1 MTDPFHC
8 NIMSLFVRLFNED
21 FSEYTWD
28 ATRASLNLVIQP
40 SSYGFKVKYN
50 LKLQIKY
57 LCYKFKSFFLDAIE
71 WI

>member
-1 MTDPFHC
+1 
-8 NIMSLFVRLFNED
+8 MSLFVRLFNED

-50 LKLQIKY
+50 LKVHIKC
-57 LCYKFKSFFLDAIE
+57 LCYKFKYFFLGAI
-71 WI
+71 

>member
-28 ATRASLNLVIQP
+28 ATRASLNLIIQP
-40 SSYGFKVKYN
+40 SSYGFKVKFIQ
-50 LKLQIKY
+50 KLQ
-57 LCYKFKSFFLDAIE
+57 LQN
-71 WI
+71 

>member
-1 MTDPFHC
+1 MIDPFHC

-40 SSYGFKVKYN
+40 TSYGFKVK
-50 LKLQIKY
+50 LLSKTLTTI
-57 LCYKFKSFFLDAIE
+57 FI
-71 WI
+71 I

>member
-28 ATRASLNLVIQP
+28 ATRASLHLNIKP
-40 SSYGFKVKYN
+40 SSYGFKVILKRK
-50 LKLQIKY
+50 LKLI
-57 LCYKFKSFFLDAIE
+57 
-71 WI
+71 